1 MNKYFKV
8 FLSLFLTI
16 IIIKVF
22 NLNIKSFFLS
32 IKLNHIIL
40 LILFFLTSYVLS
52 SLRFMFI
59 LNIFNEKIKFSRSF
73 ALTIYQNLFN
83 SLSVSGS
90 GEIVKYFKKNNINS
104 FDMGFSIILEKI
116 SGILA
121 SISIIIFS
129 SIYLFLT
136 IEDQKIFFLII
147 LLIIILFSIIFH
159 FTNFFQKIPY
169 YYYIKKMYF
178 IKSNLK
184 YFILVFFF
192 SLLVQFISI
201 ILYVLLFK
209 LNHVYNI
216 NFFLLA
222 IMIPIINLLSAI
234 PLSFSGIGIRDI
246 SGVFLLSLLNIL
258 PEQSLYVTYIIGVF
272 SILFSISILFISQL
286 SKNFFI
292 FKTNYSRDN
301 N

>member
-147 LLIIILFSIIFH
+147 LLIIILFSIIFY

>member
-1 MNKYFKV
+1 MNKFFKV

-178 IKSNLK
+178 IQSNLK

-272 SILFSISILFISQL
+272 SILFSISILL
-286 SKNFFI
+286 LAN
-292 FKTNYSRDN
+292 
-301 N
+301 

>member
-90 GEIVKYFKKNNINS
+90 GEVVKYFKKNNINS
-104 FDMGFSIILEKI
+104 FDMGFSIILEKL

-121 SISIIIFS
+121 SISIIVFS
-129 SIYLFLT
+129 SIFLFLT
-136 IEDQKIFFLII
+136 IEDKKIFFFGIF
-147 LLIIILFSIIFH
+147 LIIISLLIVIY
-159 FTNFFQKIPY
+159 FTNYAYKVPY
-169 YYYIKKMYF
+169 FYYIKKMYYV
-178 IKSNLK
+178 KSNLK
-184 YFILVFFF
+184 LFFLVFFI
-192 SLLVQFISI
+192 SLLLQFISI
-201 ILYVLLFK
+201 ILYVMLFK
-209 LNHVYNI
+209 INYVDNI
-216 NFFLLA
+216 NLFLLA
-222 IMIPIINLLSAI
+222 IMVPIINLLSAI

-272 SILFSISILFISQL
+272 SILFSISILLFNQFL
-286 SKNFFI
+286 KNLFVL
-292 FKTNYSRDN
+292 KRNYS
-301 N
+301 